1 MRVNC
6 NEKKDRQKETN
17 RKRDNRRK
25 TSKLQIFRPYRHR
38 QGRRRKFFAR
48 ITIGKDGDANPSPV
62 SSSARPMT
70 QILRPYP
77 RRQSRRRKSFARIAI
92 GKDGD
97 ANPSPVLSSAK
108 PAMQIL
114 RPYRRRQS
122 RRHKSFS
129 CFIRRRSKSR
139 RSRQVHHRHPGTAG
153 TTPALSQPSR
163 PKPTHRSVAARPKP
177 PAEATSRQHHGVGKK
192 MHQLLF
198 NKAGDHQ
205 LAIYGHITLTA
216 PYPVRSVKLSRVKS
230 G

>member
-1 MRVNC
+1 MRVNYD
-6 NEKKDRQKETN
+6 EKKDRQKETN

-62 SSSARPMT
+62 
-70 QILRPYP
+70 
-77 RRQSRRRKSFARIAI
+77 
-92 GKDGD
+92 
-97 ANPSPVLSSAK
+97 LSSAK

-114 RPYRRRQS
+114 RPYPRRQS

-177 PAEATSRQHHGVGKK
+177 PAEATSRQHHGVEKK
-192 MHQLLF
+192 CTSCCSI
-198 NKAGDHQ
+198 KPGTGWSPYT
-205 LAIYGHITLTA
+205 AIL
-216 PYPVRSVKLSRVKS
+216 P
-230 G
+230 